1 MNPLAIEAAVA
12 GADVAIS
19 ALGIRPG
26 AKEPVCAP
34 GTESIIKAMRA
45 TGGRRLVV
53 VTAAGHV
60 TDPHDGLL
68 TAKVVKPILGV
79 FLRRSFAD
87 FTATDELVRESGLDW
102 TIMRPSRLTNG
113 GHKPYRTAVDQA
125 VPGGMTISRADLA
138 AATLAAA
145 GDPATIGHAV
155 TVGY

>member
-1 MNPLAIEAAVA
+1 MKITVFGATGGTGRHVVTDALAAGHAVTAVTRPHTQLPAAARGPGGAEGPGGAGRAEIVPADVMNPLAIEAAVA
-12 GADVAIS
+12 GADVVIS

-79 FLRRSFAD
+79 FLRRSFA
-87 FTATDELVRESGLDW
+87 ARE
-102 TIMRPSRLTNG
+102 
-113 GHKPYRTAVDQA
+113 AV
-125 VPGGMTISRADLA
+125 
-138 AATLAAA
+138 
-145 GDPATIGHAV
+145 
-155 TVGY
+155 